1 MLCLSMNYKCVEL
14 QMRVCAWLA
23 LRLYIIYMYVFIYTY
38 DTYVYM
44 HIYIYAPYAHTHIYM
59 YMYAVKQINKTISRT
74 CSTLA
79 KQMHVTIDNRYH
91 SLC

>member
-1 MLCLSMNYKCVEL
+1 MNYKCVEL

-44 HIYIYAPYAHTHIYM
+44 HIYIYIYAPYAHTHIYM
-59 YMYAVKQINKTISRT
+59 YMYAVKQINKIISRT